1 MIALVAI
8 LGIIFIE
15 GMALSQGID
24 GVATS
29 AACAAI
35 GGIGGWYMKVFIDY
49 RKSRP
54 GAGRDEED

>member
-1 MIALVAI
+1 LIALVAV

-15 GMALSQGID
+15 GLALSQGID

-35 GGIGGWYMKVFIDY
+35 GGIGGWYMKVYVDY
-49 RKSRP
+49 FRSKSRNR
-54 GAGRDEED
+54 RDEED